1 MGENKEKRGENGGK
15 RKEMEK
21 INQKEMEEKKKKQ

>member
-21 INQKEMEEKKKKQ
+21 INQKEVEGKKKQ